1 MADRFCEHLQDY
13 GAQYSK
19 AEAAYRHCN
28 GLVESILAG
37 EVDSEQ
43 VEQLAMAVEEWMA
56 SDRSLRESIVDLA
69 HLGRVKVPRKKP
81 HATKRHGTIRCSECG
96 FKIIKLKYSE
106 WAISANGLAHFQGK
120 ELLEEEMVP
129 AG

>member
-1 MADRFCEHLQDY
+1 MAHRFCEHLQDY
-13 GAQYSK
+13 GALFAK
-19 AEAAYRHCN
+19 AEMSYRLCN
-28 GLVESILAG
+28 ELLKDALAEGLGTDQAELLSG
-37 EVDSEQ
+37 
-43 VEQLAMAVEEWMA
+43 AVEEW
-56 SDRSLRESIVDLA
+56 LRDDGEMRAALVELA
-69 HLGRVKVPRKKP
+69 TTGRVKVPKKKP